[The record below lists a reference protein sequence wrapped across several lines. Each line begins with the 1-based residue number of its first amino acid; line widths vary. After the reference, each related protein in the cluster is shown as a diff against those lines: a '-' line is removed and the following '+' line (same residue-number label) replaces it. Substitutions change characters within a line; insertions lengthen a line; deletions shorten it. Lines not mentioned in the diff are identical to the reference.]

1 MKSKKL
7 FLKKSRSIIGQ
18 CKTISESLKMAN
30 NTMLNLDTHIC
41 SSDIKTG
48 IGKITDQESEQ
59 GRTAVQRIVE
69 VRYGGAL
76 MTF

>member
-1 MKSKKL
+1 
-7 FLKKSRSIIGQ
+7 
-18 CKTISESLKMAN
+18 MAN